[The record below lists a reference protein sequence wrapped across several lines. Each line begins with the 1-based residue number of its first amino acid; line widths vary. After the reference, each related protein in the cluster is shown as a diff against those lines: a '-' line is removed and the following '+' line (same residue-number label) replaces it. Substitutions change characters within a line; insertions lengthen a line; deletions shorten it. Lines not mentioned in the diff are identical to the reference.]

1 MKSTARGL
9 WDVEIHTKIF
19 VSSYSHDM
27 ILLFV
32 CRPLDVPGSDHGS
45 WLQVAEVQ
53 QDEVSTLTDVV
64 NLDAGQH
71 AAASES
77 SKYGTGRTL
86 TCRCDRQKAALPP
99 STCRHGPGAGS
110 STAHAAPPGTT
121 QRYRDCCMV
130 PHVDRGT
137 HPESQAPL
145 MTSEGLLWRCSEQF
159 QLAISYVYST
169 LQRKSSTNGQIV
181 SALFVVVAQITNVH
195 VSALHSQ
202 SCRLYTTPQCRKSQ
216 KLITYYLVSVSL

>member
-1 MKSTARGL
+1 MLLMLVYFSSAQLAQSQAVAPPALLIYCPYSMLLCKNRRLFTVAGDNSHVLTPIPMGIP
-9 WDVEIHTKIF
+9 WDPWDPSLPH
-19 VSSYSHDM
+19 SHAHLYPERDT
-27 ILLFV
+27 FV

-145 MTSEGLLWRCSEQF
+145 MTSEGLL
-159 QLAISYVYST
+159 
-169 LQRKSSTNGQIV
+169 
-181 SALFVVVAQITNVH
+181 
-195 VSALHSQ
+195 
-202 SCRLYTTPQCRKSQ
+202 
-216 KLITYYLVSVSL
+216 